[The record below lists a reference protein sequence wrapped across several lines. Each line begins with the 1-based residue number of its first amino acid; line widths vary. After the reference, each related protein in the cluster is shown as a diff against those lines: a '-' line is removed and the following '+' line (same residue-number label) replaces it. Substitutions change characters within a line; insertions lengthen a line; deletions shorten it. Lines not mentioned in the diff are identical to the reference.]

1 MDCDLGVEGIEGGFN
16 VLSEFIKGFLRV
28 GNGGVSHFIIPCFSI
43 RGSSSSAHFV
53 QGCHDLCGI
62 RGVEGGIQDKV
73 GLHDLDPS
81 GGIIIFAREVCREG
95 GLQFCDV

>member
-62 RGVEGGIQDKV
+62 RGVKSCIQGEV
-73 GLHDLDPS
+73 GLHGLDPL
-81 GGIIIFAREVCREG
+81 GGISVFAREVGREG
-95 GLQFCDV
+95 GLQLCSV